1 MRLDPCA
8 AFGERES
15 LVLRQLGATIRGNS
29 HSKGESP
36 TDLVTMLSRAL
47 ILSSF
52 LFIGC
57 HGSGIP
63 DYGYPR
69 ASIIVDQ
76 HRGFVLQPLHPRAD
90 HPWVWFAPV
99 LHGEPNE
106 HHAFLFRAL
115 LAQGISVTG
124 LDIGESYGSPK
135 GRELFSKFYAKAV
148 QMGLSGSPCLL
159 AQSRGALML
168 FNWAAEHAQSVRCI
182 GGIYPVMDMQ
192 TWPGLNQ
199 KDLQAAYQE
208 SAAQLLQDLP
218 NNNPILRLDPLERA
232 GIPIFIVHGDSD
244 QLVPLAPNSG
254 LAAAKCHSVR
264 LVVIHGKGHEESP
277 EFFENRE
284 LLDFLSMPAAV
295 SNGAAT
301 PR

>member
-1 MRLDPCA
+1 
-8 AFGERES
+8 
-15 LVLRQLGATIRGNS
+15 
-29 HSKGESP
+29 
-36 TDLVTMLSRAL
+36 
-47 ILSSF
+47 
-52 LFIGC
+52 
-57 HGSGIP
+57 
-63 DYGYPR
+63 
-69 ASIIVDQ
+69 
-76 HRGFVLQPLHPRAD
+76 
-90 HPWVWFAPV
+90 
-99 LHGEPNE
+99 
-106 HHAFLFRAL
+106 
-115 LAQGISVTG
+115 LAQGIAVAG